1 MASMAEVLPSLR
13 NDIEVM
19 PSPAPDQPGLLF
31 RDPYRY
37 TEAVLIIPPVLVPA
51 LSFFDGEKTASEL
64 LAFLTRHIGHKVP
77 DDVVDDLVKTLDTQG
92 FLDTPKFQAM
102 REARHEEFRIAS
114 QRSPVHA
121 GSAYAAEPQGLR
133 SQLTEYMASDSDGN
147 AARELI
153 GIAAPHVSP
162 AGGWKSYASAYRRLT
177 AMDGDKTFVILGTSH
192 YGMPEKFGMT
202 RKPFVTPLGTL
213 NVATAMVDWIASR
226 AGASVVMEDY
236 CHSIEHSIEFQ
247 CVFLQHALGRDC
259 RILPILCG
267 PFLESLLTDKAPEA
281 HDGNRRFFDALGE
294 LAERESSRLFWVLGI
309 DLAHIGKRYGDRQAA
324 RAEQGQMTEVR
335 SKDHERLERICSGDR
350 EGFLSLVTPEH
361 DALRWCGYS
370 PLYTFLKTVPASRGN
385 LLNYEQWNIDEESV
399 VSFTALEFYRKD

>member
-1 MASMAEVLPSLR
+1 MPEFLPSLR

-19 PSPAPDQPGLLF
+19 PSPSPEQPGLLF

-37 TEAVLIIPPVLVPA
+37 TEAMLIIPPVLVPA
-51 LSFFDGEKTASEL
+51 LSFFDGAKTASEL

-77 DDVVDDLVKTLDTQG
+77 DDVVDDLVKTLDSQG
-92 FLDTPKFQAM
+92 FLDTPNFQAM
-102 REARHEEFRIAS
+102 REARREAFRSAP
-114 QRSPVHA
+114 RRNPVHA
-121 GSAYAAEPQGLR
+121 GSAYAAEPEGLR
-133 SQLTEYMASDSDGN
+133 IQLSEYMEKDSDGHPP
-147 AARELI
+147 RELI

-162 AGGWKSYASAYRRLT
+162 VGGWKSYASAYRRLS
-177 AMDGDKTFVILGTSH
+177 AVDGDKTFVILGTSH
-192 YGMPEKFGMT
+192 YGVPEKFGMT

-213 NVATAMVDWIASR
+213 SVDTPMVDWIASR
-226 AGASVVMEDY
+226 AGDSVVMEDY

-247 CVFLQHALGRDC
+247 CVFLQHMLGRDC

-267 PFLESLLTDKAPEA
+267 PFLESLLTDKAPEQHGA
-281 HDGNRRFFDALGE
+281 NQRFFDTLGE
-294 LAERESSRLFWVLGI
+294 LAEREGSRLFFVLGI
-309 DLAHIGKRYGDRQAA
+309 DLAHIGSRYGDRQAVQ
-324 RAEQGQMTEVR
+324 AEQGQMIEVR
-335 SKDHERLERICSGDR
+335 SRDHERLDRICSGDR

-399 VSFTALEFYRKD
+399 VSFAALEFYRKD